1 MLKKIMTMKLSDSI
15 TWILLVLLSFFLHFF
30 EVHTYCS
37 THWLRGSNAR
47 TLMCISGLG
56 AVIVMFLLWILFT
69 PVKSWAAKIVVAVL
83 VVLLHGIF
91 HPTL

>member
-1 MLKKIMTMKLSDSI
+1 M
-15 TWILLVLLSFFLHFF
+15 
-30 EVHTYCS
+30 YCL
-37 THWLRGSNAR
+37 THWLRGSSAR

-69 PVKSWAAKIVVAVL
+69 PVKNWAARIVLAIIIL
-83 VVLLHGIF
+83 LLHGIL

>member
-1 MLKKIMTMKLSDSI
+1 MLKRIMMMKLPDSI
-15 TWILLVLLSFFLHFF
+15 TWILLVLFTIFLHFF
-30 EVHTYCS
+30 EVHMYCS
-37 THWLRGSNAR
+37 THWLRGSSAR

-69 PVKSWAAKIVVAVL
+69 PVKNWVARIVVAIIIL
-83 VVLLHGIF
+83 LLHGIL